1 MSRAIFCCCY
11 IDNLAKFTLILLGIE
26 ISLPILISL
35 VIGIETVSQSNN
47 NVDFIEIFYAVLRDH
62 FYIPLALIG
71 ISVYFVVEYIGI
83 HKKKLG
89 IIYFGCVIRII
100 LTLCQAIAFISLCVE
115 LFVELFDIHYKI
127 WIAGLITSASL
138 FVFDIVRT
146 YFQFKV
152 LYFIKEENQNIQNN
166 VKPTRYM
173 NSAVVYNVSASS
185 QDTSEPSITFG

>member
-1 MSRAIFCCCY
+1 M
-11 IDNLAKFTLILLGIE
+11 ILLGIE

-35 VIGIETVSQSNN
+35 VIGIETFSVSQSDN

-83 HKKKLG
+83 HKKKLS

>member
-1 MSRAIFCCCY
+1 MSRIIFCGCH
-11 IDNLAKFTLILLGIE
+11 IDNLAKFALIFLGIE
-26 ISLPILISL
+26 IGLPILISL
-35 VIGIETVSQSNN
+35 VIAIETFSASQESNN
-47 NVDFIEIFYAVLRDH
+47 NVDFIEILYTLLRDY

-83 HKKKLG
+83 HKKKLS

-100 LTLCQAIAFISLCVE
+100 LTLCQAIAFISLCVK
-115 LFVELFDIHYKI
+115 LFDIHYKI

>member
-1 MSRAIFCCCY
+1 MSRVIFCCCY

-35 VIGIETVSQSNN
+35 VIGIETFSVSQSNN
-47 NVDFIEIFYAVLRDH
+47 NVDYIGIFYTVLRDH

-83 HKKKLG
+83 HKKKLS

-100 LTLCQAIAFISLCVE
+100 LTLCQAIAFISLC
-115 LFVELFDIHYKI
+115 LKLFDIHYKI

>member
-1 MSRAIFCCCY
+1 MSRVIFCCCY
-11 IDNLAKFTLILLGIE
+11 IDNLAKFTLILLGTE

-35 VIGIETVSQSNN
+35 VIGIFFWISQSNN
-47 NVDFIEIFYAVLRDH
+47 NVDFIEIFYTVLRDH

-83 HKKKLG
+83 HKKKLS

-100 LTLCQAIAFISLCVE
+100 LTLCQAIAFISLCVK
-115 LFVELFDIHYKI
+115 LFDIHYKI

-146 YFQFKV
+146 DFQFKV

>member
-1 MSRAIFCCCY
+1 MSRTIFCGCY

-35 VIGIETVSQSNN
+35 VIGIETVSQSND

-83 HKKKLG
+83 HKKKLS
-89 IIYFGCVIRII
+89 IIYFGCGIRII
-100 LTLCQAIAFISLCVE
+100 LTLCQGIAFVLLCIK
-115 LFVELFDIHYKI
+115 LFDIHYKI

-138 FVFDIVRT
+138 FIFDIVRT

-152 LYFIKEENQNIQNN
+152 LFVIKEENENIQNN